1 MSIQTLSA
9 TITGVSPLLQ
19 NNPQTV
25 DRFNKYAKAMARINS
40 KKTKRTDDDYRELQ
54 DIEIRS
60 KIHFDDDVGI
70 FAPSTWVTAAIAGN
84 SFRTVK
90 VSKAD
95 VRGAVFVTDDKLPLN
110 YRDKSKVKKPEDIVA
125 NGDFRINL
133 TLRQGQSR
141 ILKAAPIFHDWSFSF
156 GLEFDDKIIDPQSL
170 QYVIEYS
177 ARYGGFGDFRP
188 TFGRASAEVKHD

>member
-40 KKTKRTDDDYRELQ
+40 KKTKRTDDDYHELR
-54 DIEIRS
+54 DIEIRA
-60 KIHFDDDVGI
+60 KIHFDDDMGI
-70 FAPSTWVTAAIAGN
+70 FVPESWVTAAIAKN

-90 VSKAD
+90 TSKD
-95 VRGAVFVTDDKLPLN
+95 DIRGAVFVTQPRLPLN
-110 YRDKSKVKKPEDIVA
+110 YRDKNKVKKPEDIVA
-125 NGDFRINL
+125 NEVFRINL
-133 TLRQGQSR
+133 TLKQGQQR
-141 ILKAAPIFHDWSFSF
+141 VVKAAPIFHDWSFAF
-156 GLEFDDKIIDPQSL
+156 DLEFDDKIIDPQSL

-177 ARYGGFGDFRP
+177 AKYGGFGDFRP
-188 TFGRASAEVKHD
+188 TFGRASAEVKHG